1 MKGSAG
7 EVYAGTNHR
16 NRAAKPAMTM
26 EKIMILSENFL
37 IGIFLLMLLGICM
50 TDHIFNHQIHGN
62 KHTEKGAYDGK
73 QW

>member
-1 MKGSAG
+1 
-7 EVYAGTNHR
+7 
-16 NRAAKPAMTM
+16 MTIVKKNLTFQKWM
-26 EKIMILSENFL
+26 EKIKILSENFL

-50 TDHIFNHQIHGN
+50 TDHIFNHQIHCN